1 MKRSKI
7 RIFLGIAILCVWA
20 FTGCCCYKTTGKIQ
34 KVDYKEAHNYFLNQ
48 GQERAV
54 GSKITTQKDFDRCFG
69 MAAFMGKGG
78 NPTTIN
84 FKKEFVIPIILDE
97 TDKDTDILD
106 VSLEGN
112 ERELKLTYRVKEGK
126 QQSFFMQPIKLLI
139 VNNAYRQA
147 QVTVDKL

>member
-7 RIFLGIAILCVWA
+7 RMILGTAILCVWA

-48 GQERAV
+48 VQERAV
-54 GSKITTQKDFDRCFG
+54 GSKITTQKDF
-69 MAAFMGKGG
+69 
-78 NPTTIN
+78 TTIN

-97 TDKDTDILD
+97 TDKDTDISD

-112 ERELKLTYRVKEGK
+112 ERELKLTYRVKEGE

>member
-1 MKRSKI
+1 MKRLKI
-7 RIFLGIAILCVWA
+7 RMILCTAILCVWA

-48 GQERAV
+48 DQE
-54 GSKITTQKDFDRCFG
+54 SKITTQKDFDRCFG
-69 MAAFMGKGG
+69 IAAFMGKGG

-97 TDKDTDILD
+97 TDKDTDISD

-112 ERELKLTYRVKEGK
+112 ERELKLTYRVKEGE

>member
-1 MKRSKI
+1 MKRLKI
-7 RIFLGIAILCVWA
+7 RMILCTAILCVWA

-34 KVDYKEAHNYFLNQ
+34 KVYYKEAHNYFLNQ

-69 MAAFMGKGG
+69 MASFMGKGG

-97 TDKDTDILD
+97 TDKDTDISD
-106 VSLEGN
+106 VSLEENG
-112 ERELKLTYRVKEGK
+112 EE
-126 QQSFFMQPIKLLI
+126 
-139 VNNAYRQA
+139 
-147 QVTVDKL
+147 

>member
-7 RIFLGIAILCVWA
+7 RIILGTAILCVWA
-20 FTGCCCYKTTGKIQ
+20 FTGCCWYKTTGKIQ

-48 GQERAV
+48 VQERAV

-97 TDKDTDILD
+97 TDKDTGILD

-112 ERELKLTYRVKEGK
+112 ERELKLTYRVKEGE

-139 VNNAYRQA
+139 VDNAYRQA